1 MAEFIYKSTI
11 YGPQKFTV
19 PDEGGIVEL
28 KGKQLST
35 FGGYVTAGSQKYAL
49 RADASSLEV
58 VARAWWKKRNAHLSV
73 FGHKANGVEP

>member
-11 YGPQKFTV
+11 YGPQVFTV

-28 KGKQLST
+28 KGRKLNT
-35 FGGYVTAGSQKYAL
+35 FGGYLSQNSSTSAL
-49 RADASSLEV
+49 HADANSLEAM
-58 VARAWWKKRNAHLSV
+58 ARMWWKKQDAHLSA